1 MNKIKTINELNN
13 ILVDFIENNK
23 YEFGIG
29 YEYSI
34 GTIQDLLNEIKAE
47 YESLG
52 LEKEENG
59 DE

>member
-47 YESLG
+47 YENLG
-52 LEKEENG
+52 LKTEENG

>member
-1 MNKIKTINELNN
+1 MNKIRTINELNN

-47 YESLG
+47 YENLG
-52 LEKEENG
+52 LKKEENG

>member
-1 MNKIKTINELNN
+1 MNKIKTISELHN
-13 ILVDFIENNK
+13 IIVDFIENNK

-34 GTIQDLLNEIKAE
+34 GTLQELLNEIKEE

-52 LEKEENG
+52 DEKNG
-59 DE
+59 R

>member
-1 MNKIKTINELNN
+1 MKTINELNN
-13 ILVDFIENNK
+13 ILIDFIENNK

>member
-13 ILVDFIENNK
+13 IIVDFIENNK
-23 YEFGIG
+23 FEFGIG

-47 YESLG
+47 YENLG

>member
-1 MNKIKTINELNN
+1 MNKIRTINELNN

>member
-1 MNKIKTINELNN
+1 MNKIRTISELNN

-34 GTIQDLLNEIKAE
+34 GTIKELLNEIEKEYAE
-47 YESLG
+47 LG
-52 LEKEENG
+52 DEENG
-59 DE
+59 EER